1 MSPTGSAPTPPSSAR
16 SRSASTTPN
25 AGRDVVAFLKR
36 YWLAIVLVIVAVV
49 FIVTNTN
56 KADLTIGWATI
67 SSPLWLTL
75 TVTVLV
81 GFVVGWF
88 VGRRQ
93 SQ

>member
-1 MSPTGSAPTPPSSAR
+1 M
-16 SRSASTTPN
+16 STTPSG
-25 AGRDVVAFLKR
+25 AAPGDDVLAFLKR
-36 YWLAIVLVIVAVV
+36 YWVAIGLVIIAIA

-56 KADLTIGWATI
+56 SADLTLGWVTV

-93 SQ
+93 RD